1 MVDLPAPGS
10 ASVDR
15 AVDSLLTARDVTKN
29 YIVSSGMFGHRKQV
43 LRALDGVTLQLQP
56 GSTTGVV
63 GESGCGKSTLA
74 KILVMLEAPTAGQVW
89 FEGRDISGLGDKE
102 VQAYRRQVQ
111 MVFQDPYSSLP
122 ARMSIGTILTE
133 PLTIH
138 SIGRSAERAARAI
151 ELLERVGLSRE
162 DLERYPHQFSG
173 GQRQRICI
181 ARALMLEPRLLILD
195 EPVSAL
201 DVSIQAQILR
211 LITDLQQQ
219 FNLTYLIISHDLRVI
234 KYMCDDLAVMYLG
247 RFVEIGNAE
256 AIYSHPLHPYT
267 SALIRSIPSHTS
279 IRRRGTPFSF
289 LEGEVPSP
297 LMAPRGCHFHP
308 RCPLRA
314 SLGQAEA
321 ARCVEE
327 VPTLRPMSAV
337 VPCLRKGDGHV
348 SACHFAEKMLS

>member
-1 MVDLPAPGS
+1 MVDSPQPAAAGNRVVAP
-10 ASVDR
+10 
-15 AVDSLLTARDVTKN
+15 LLLVQDVQKDYVVT
-29 YIVSSGMFGHRKQV
+29 SGMFGHRRQV
-43 LRALDGVTLQLQP
+43 LHALDGVSVQLERGRTL
-56 GSTTGVV
+56 GVV

-74 KILVMLEAPTAGQVW
+74 KIVVMLEPPNAGQVC
-89 FEGRDISGLGDKE
+89 FEGQSIFSLAGDQVKT
-102 VQAYRRQVQ
+102 YRRQVQ
-111 MVFQDPYSSLP
+111 LVFQDPYSSLP
-122 ARMSIGTILTE
+122 ARMSIGTVLSE

-138 SIGRSAERAARAI
+138 GIGTPGARRERAA
-151 ELLERVGLSRE
+151 ELLGRVGLSRE

-211 LITDLQQQ
+211 LIGDLQQQ

-247 RFVEIGNAE
+247 RVVEVGSAE
-256 AIYSHPLHPYT
+256 AVYRCPLHPYA
-267 SALIRSIPSHTS
+267 SALIRSIPSHVS
-279 IRRRGTPFSF
+279 IRERGSRFSF

-314 SLGQAEA
+314 RLSSADA

-327 VPTLRPMSAV
+327 TPRLRPI
-337 VPCLRKGDGHV
+337 GGGHL
-348 SACHFAEKMLS
+348 SACHYAEKMGEREP

>member
-1 MVDLPAPGS
+1 MSDRS
-10 ASVDR
+10 RRESVTALAAGPELV
-15 AVDSLLTARDVTKN
+15 AVGDVTKD
-29 YIVSSGMFGHRKQV
+29 YVVSSGMFGHRKQV
-43 LRALDGVTLQLQP
+43 LRALDGVSLQLQR
-56 GSTTGVV
+56 GKTVGVV

-74 KILVMLEAPTAGQVW
+74 KIMVLLEVPTSGQVW
-89 FEGRDISGLGDKE
+89 FEGKNIFGMTGEGMR
-102 VQAYRRQVQ
+102 AYRRQVQ
-111 MVFQDPYSSLP
+111 LVFQDPYSSLP
-122 ARMSIGTILTE
+122 ARMPVGTILTE

-138 SIGRSAERAARAI
+138 RVGRPAERRQRAA
-151 ELLERVGLSRE
+151 ELLDRVGLTRE

-219 FNLTYLIISHDLRVI
+219 FSLAYLLISHDLRVI

-247 RFVEIGNAE
+247 RLVEVGSAD
-256 AIYSHPLHPYT
+256 AIYGYPLHPYT
-267 SALIRSIPSHTS
+267 SALIRSIPSHDS
-279 IRRRGTPFSF
+279 IRERGTPFSF

-308 RCPLRA
+308 RCPLRGR
-314 SLGQAEA
+314 LTQAEA
-321 ARCVEE
+321 AHCVDR
-327 VPTLRPMSAV
+327 VPTLRAIS
-337 VPCLRKGDGHV
+337 DGHL
-348 SACHFAEKMLS
+348 SACHFAAKIAS